1 MNAFI
6 TQIVVGM
13 ALALGGTGYVSTSS
27 KPNYFIIVIMYI
39 IATLLIGFAIAKIFK
54 KEIIWKNYTRGVSIL
69 CWNLK
74 KLKQVS

>member
-54 KEIIWKNYTRGVSIL
+54 K
-69 CWNLK
+69 
-74 KLKQVS
+74 